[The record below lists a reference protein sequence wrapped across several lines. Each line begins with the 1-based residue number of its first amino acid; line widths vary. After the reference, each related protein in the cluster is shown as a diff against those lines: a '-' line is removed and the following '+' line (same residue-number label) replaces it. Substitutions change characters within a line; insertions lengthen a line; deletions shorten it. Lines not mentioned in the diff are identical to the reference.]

1 MVVPLPLLRRLAE
14 LQAWRR
20 SLGEPPVLVPTMGAL
35 HGAHGDLIAAAA
47 ATGRPVLVT
56 VFVNRIQFG
65 PGEDFDR
72 YPRSLDAD
80 RALAAAAGATAL
92 WAPAEADLYPLG
104 PDGHLQLEPP
114 LPLVRHLC
122 GPGRPGHFRG
132 VATVVSRLLA
142 LSGATTLVLGEKDWQ
157 QLQVLR
163 AMVRDLGLPVRLLP
177 CPTRRGPDGL
187 PFSSRNSY
195 LSEAERQQAAALPRA
210 LAAAAAAV
218 HAGRQDGAGLEDQV
232 RHDLE
237 QAGLQVEYV
246 QLVDP
251 LQLQPLDQLRSL
263 GLLAAAV
270 RCGTT
275 RLIDH
280 RSLMTRA
287 PIVAIDGPAGAGKS
301 TVTRAVARQLGLIHL
316 DTGAMYRAV
325 TWWLQRRGLAPQEG
339 PELQAALEGCGLR
352 LEPRG
357 DREQEVLIGGVTV
370 TEAIRTA
377 EVTAAVSTVAALPG
391 VRTYLTALQRR
402 YGETGGVVAEGR
414 DIGTAVFPDAELK
427 IFLTASVAERVRRRQ
442 ADLQERGLPVPAAE
456 QLTLEIEDRD
466 TRDAGRAVAPLRRAD
481 DAVELVSDGLTIDAV
496 VERIVDLFRERV
508 PVEALLRAGG
518 EPPAR

>member
-1 MVVPLPLLRRLAE
+1 M
-14 LQAWRR
+14 
-20 SLGEPPVLVPTMGAL
+20 LVPTMGAL

-92 WAPAEADLYPLG
+92 WAPVEADLYPLG

-210 LAAAAAAV
+210 LAAAAAAGQ
-218 HAGRQDGAGLEDQV
+218 AGRQDGAGLEDQV

-251 LQLQPLDQLRSL
+251 LLLQPLDQLRSL

-280 RSLMTRA
+280 LSLMTRA

>member
-1 MVVPLPLLRRLAE
+1 MVAPVPLLRRLTE
-14 LQAWRR
+14 LDHWGR
-20 SLGEPPVLVPTMGAL
+20 SLGQSPVLVPTMGAL

-47 ATGRPVLVT
+47 ATGRPVLVS

-72 YPRSLDAD
+72 YPRSLEAD
-80 RALAAAAGATAL
+80 RALAADAGASAL
-92 WAPAEADLYPLG
+92 WAPGEADLYPLG

-114 LPLVRHLC
+114 LPLVQHLC

-132 VATVVSRLLA
+132 VATVVSRLLG

-157 QLQVLR
+157 QLQVVR
-163 AMVRDLGLPVRLLP
+163 ALVRDLGLPVRLLP
-177 CPTRRGPDGL
+177 CPTRREPDGL

-195 LSEAERQQAAALPRA
+195 LSAAERQQAAALPRA
-210 LAAAAAAV
+210 LAAAADGV
-218 HAGRQDGAGLEDQV
+218 RMGRQDGAGLECQV
-232 RHDLE
+232 RQDLE
-237 QAGLQVEYV
+237 RAGLQVEYV

-251 LQLQPLDQLRSL
+251 LQLQPLDRLRSI

-280 RSLMTRA
+280 LSLMTRA

-325 TWWLQRRGLAPQEG
+325 TWWLQHCGLPPQEG
-339 PELQAALEGCGLR
+339 PALEAALEGCGLR

-427 IFLTASVAERVRRRQ
+427 IFLTASVQERARRRQ
-442 ADLQERGLPVPAAE
+442 ADLQQRGLPVPSAD
-456 QLTLEIEDRD
+456 QLAREIQERDDRD
-466 TRDAGRAVAPLRRAD
+466 TGRAVAPLCRAE
-481 DAVELVSDGLTIDAV
+481 DAVELVSDGLTIEAV
-496 VERIVDLFRERV
+496 VDRIVDLFHERV
-508 PVEALLRAGG
+508 PVEALLRTEDDSAI
-518 EPPAR
+518 R

>member
-1 MVVPLPLLRRLAE
+1 M
-14 LQAWRR
+14 
-20 SLGEPPVLVPTMGAL
+20 LVPTMGAL

-210 LAAAAAAV
+210 LAAAAAAAQ
-218 HAGRQDGAGLEDQV
+218 AGRQDGAGLEDQV

-251 LQLQPLDQLRSL
+251 LLLQPLDQLRSL

-442 ADLQERGLPVPAAE
+442 ADLQERGLPVPEAE

>member
-1 MVVPLPLLRRLAE
+1 MVASVPLLRRMTE
-14 LQAWRR
+14 LEPWCR
-20 SLGEPPVLVPTMGAL
+20 SLGEAPVLVPTMGAL
-35 HGAHGDLIAAAA
+35 HGAHGSLIAAAA
-47 ATGRPVLVT
+47 ATGRPVLVS
-56 VFVNRIQFG
+56 VFVNRLQFG
-65 PGEDFDR
+65 AGEDFDC

-80 RALAAAAGATAL
+80 RALATAAGASAL
-92 WAPAEADLYPLG
+92 WAPSEADLYPLG
-104 PDGHLQLEPP
+104 PAGHLQLVPP
-114 LPLVRHLC
+114 EPLVRHLC

-163 AMVRDLGLPVRLLP
+163 AMLRDLGAPVRLLP
-177 CPTRRGPDGL
+177 CPTRREADGL
-187 PFSSRNSY
+187 PFSSRNTY
-195 LSEAERQQAAALPRA
+195 LSAAERQQAAALPRA
-210 LAAAAAAV
+210 LAAAAASV
-218 HAGRQDGAGLEDQV
+218 QAGRQDGQGLERQV
-232 RHDLE
+232 RLDLE

-251 LQLQPLDQLRSL
+251 LQLQPLVRLRSL
-263 GLLAAAV
+263 ALLAAAV

-280 RSLMTRA
+280 RPLMTRA

-325 TWWLQRRGLAPQEG
+325 TWWLQRHGLPLQEG
-339 PELQAALEGCGLR
+339 PDLEAALEGCGLR

-377 EVTAAVSTVAALPG
+377 EVTAAVSTVAALPA
-391 VRTYLTALQRR
+391 VRRYLTGLQRR

-427 IFLTASVAERVRRRQ
+427 VFLTASVPERVRRRQ
-442 ADLQERGLPVPAAE
+442 ADLQQRGLPVPAAD
-456 QLTLEIEDRD
+456 QLAAEIQERD
-466 TRDAGRAVAPLRRAD
+466 ARDAGRAVAPLCRAE
-481 DAVELVSDGLTIDAV
+481 DAVELVSDGLGIEAV
-496 VERIVDLFRERV
+496 VDRIVDLFRERV
-508 PVEALLRAGG
+508 PVEAMLSAEDPSAAG
-518 EPPAR
+518 

>member
-1 MVVPLPLLRRLAE
+1 
-14 LQAWRR
+14 
-20 SLGEPPVLVPTMGAL
+20 MGAL
-35 HGAHGDLIAAAA
+35 HGAHGDLIATAASTA
-47 ATGRPVLVT
+47 RPVLVS

-80 RALAAAAGATAL
+80 LALAAAAGASAL
-92 WAPAEADLYPLG
+92 WAPSEADLYPLG
-104 PDGHLQLEPP
+104 PDGHLQLDPP

-132 VATVVSRLLA
+132 VATVVSRLLS

-177 CPTRRGPDGL
+177 CPTRRESDGL

-195 LSEAERQQAAALPRA
+195 LAAAERQRAAALPRA
-210 LAAAAAAV
+210 LAAAAASV
-218 HAGRQDGAGLEDQV
+218 QTGRQDGPGLEHQV
-232 RHDLE
+232 RQQLE

-251 LQLQPLDQLRSL
+251 LQLQPLDRLRSI

-287 PIVAIDGPAGAGKS
+287 PIIAIDGPAGAGKS

-325 TWWLQRRGLAPQEG
+325 TWWLQHRGLPLEDG
-339 PELQAALEGCGLR
+339 PTLQAVLETCGLQ

-370 TEAIRTA
+370 TDAIRTA
-377 EVTAAVSTVAALPG
+377 EVTAAVSTVAALRG
-391 VRTYLTALQRR
+391 VRRYLTALQRR

-427 IFLTASVAERVRRRQ
+427 IFLTATVAERVRRRQ
-442 ADLQERGLPVPAAE
+442 ADLQQRGLPVPPGD
-456 QLTLEIEDRD
+456 QLAREIQERD
-466 TRDAGRAVAPLRRAD
+466 ARDAGRDVAPLCRAD

-496 VERIVDLFRERV
+496 VDRIVDLFRERV
-508 PVEALLRAGG
+508 PVEALLRPG
-518 EPPAR
+518 EGSSTS